1 MTKVFIIRPFG
12 KKRVTVPNPQGN
24 DALVVDVDFNQIDK
38 DLIQAAL
45 IKNNLKGDT
54 TELIASAGNI
64 RVDMFKM
71 LIAYDLVIADISIDN
86 ANVFYELGIR
96 HGLRP
101 NGTILIRFPTSGK
114 DVPFDLKTD
123 RYIAYERENPSA
135 AVEPLAQSI
144 KETLQVMARGTDDR
158 RPDSPVFLLL
168 PGLIPPDADK
178 LIVVPREFLE
188 AIEIAQHDQYGD
200 TTLALLAW
208 EAKRTEWERE
218 GLRIIGR
225 VQRKMKMFEAA
236 RETWESIRE
245 PLPDDIEANLQ
256 LATIYQRLGKLK
268 PAEQACCRVLDKD
281 NPPAEP
287 NDLAEARSQL
297 ARNQK
302 AIWVENFQGLASEKE
317 RRQQAISDK
326 RLVEAFDNYTK
337 GFENDM
343 NHYYS
348 GINALGLLT
357 AIIKLAEIESEKW
370 SHLFPSQRKADNQLN
385 DYQEQLDLLTGAV
398 KLSLQNASRKADDGR
413 KPDEW
418 LLPSEAQYYLVTS
431 ENVDYVRTRY
441 QEAKN
446 AGGQDFSVEAEAR
459 QVLIF
464 KKLGL
469 FPENCDAA
477 LAELGTYQ
485 TSLQVID
492 QAQPRGRIIIATG
505 HRADAPGRPNPR
517 FPNTPA
523 CIDKAREWLKETI
536 LIEQAQTKGSLS
548 AIAGAASG
556 TDLLFHEICEELDI
570 STKIVL
576 PIPKDDYRRKSVAD
590 GGAVWIEK
598 FNNLVARN
606 EPIIL
611 SETDGLPTWTENLQN
626 YNVFQRSNIWMMLH
640 AILQPNADST
650 LIALWNEKSGD
661 GPGGTSDMVN
671 LAKEKGLKLCI
682 KNTSDLFDL
691 PPL

>member
-1 MTKVFIIRPFG
+1 
-12 KKRVTVPNPQGN
+12 
-24 DALVVDVDFNQIDK
+24 
-38 DLIQAAL
+38 
-45 IKNNLKGDT
+45 
-54 TELIASAGNI
+54 
-64 RVDMFKM
+64 
-71 LIAYDLVIADISIDN
+71 
-86 ANVFYELGIR
+86 
-96 HGLRP
+96 
-101 NGTILIRFPTSGK
+101 
-114 DVPFDLKTD
+114 
-123 RYIAYERENPSA
+123 
-135 AVEPLAQSI
+135 
-144 KETLQVMARGTDDR
+144 VMARGTADR

-168 PGLIPPDADK
+168 PGLIPPDAAK
-178 LIVVPREFLE
+178 LTLVPRKFLE
-188 AIEIAQHDQYGD
+188 AIEIAQHDQYGA

-208 EAKRTEWERE
+208 EAKRTEWERD

-236 RETWESIRE
+236 RETWESIHDI
-245 PLPDDIEANLQ
+245 LPDDIEANLQ

-268 PAEQACCRVLDKD
+268 PAEQACCRVLDKE

-287 NDLAEARSQL
+287 NDLAEALSQL

-302 AIWVENFQGLASEKE
+302 TIWVENFQGLASEKE

-326 RLVEAFDNYTK
+326 RLVEAFDNYRK
-337 GFENDM
+337 GFENDL

-357 AIIKLAEIESEKW
+357 AIVKLAEIESEEW
-370 SHLFPSQRKADNQLN
+370 SHSFPSQRRADNQLN

-398 KLSLQNASRKADDGR
+398 KLSLENARRKANDGR

-418 LLPSEAQYYLVTS
+418 VLPSEAQFYLLTS
-431 ENVDYVRTRY
+431 ENVDYVRTCY

-464 KKLGL
+464 KNLGL
-469 FPENCDAA
+469 FTENCDAA
-477 LAELGTYQ
+477 LEELGTYQ
-485 TSLQVID
+485 TSLQLID
-492 QAQPRGRIIIATG
+492 QAQLRGRIIIATG

-517 FPNTPA
+517 FPNTPE
-523 CIDKAREWLKETI
+523 CIDKAKKWLKETI
-536 LIEQAQTKGSLS
+536 LIEQAQTKGSLF
-548 AIAGAASG
+548 AMAGAASG
-556 TDLLFHEICEELDI
+556 TDLLFLEICEELDI

-598 FNNLVARN
+598 FNNLVDRN

-611 SETDGLPTWTENLQN
+611 SDTDGLPTWIENLQN
-626 YNVFQRSNIWMMLH
+626 YNVFQRGNIWMMEY
-640 AILQPNADST
+640 ARLQPNTDAT
-650 LIALWNEKSGD
+650 LIALWNERSGD

-671 LAKEKGLKLCI
+671 LAREKGLKLCSE
-682 KNTSDLFDL
+682 NTNNLFDL
-691 PPL
+691 PP